1 MSKDILIESISK
13 HKKNIKFDKFTILE
27 KKLNLK
33 ENDFVIL
40 AGGTGVGKSAL
51 ALNLMDDLS
60 KNYPCVYFNLEMVS
74 EELYQRLISINSTF
88 AAKTLEQYE
97 TLPQIKLEQVNNAID
112 SIASRKIDIVNN
124 SITLDKLRSFIMTY
138 KSDKHFIVF
147 VDHIGLIGVRAK
159 GSYERMTEI
168 AKELRKISLD
178 NNCTIIGLCQ
188 LNRDATKSNSKPN
201 LAMLRDSGEIE
212 QSASKVLFIWR
223 EDDDDYS
230 IIIEKT
236 EAEQKQEYQ
245 LGTTNRI
252 RLFMNLVIKEI

>member
-1 MSKDILIESISK
+1 MFL
-13 HKKNIKFDKFTILE
+13 L
-27 KKLNLK
+27 LK
-33 ENDFVIL
+33 
-40 AGGTGVGKSAL
+40 
-51 ALNLMDDLS
+51 DDLS
-60 KNYPCVYFNLEMVS
+60 NNYPCVYFNLEMVS

-97 TLPQIKLEQVNNAID
+97 TLPQVKLEQVNNAID

-147 VDHIGLIGVRAK
+147 IDHIGLIGVRAK

-178 NNCTIIGLCQ
+178 NNCTISGLCQ
-188 LNRDATKSNSKPN
+188 LNRDATKANSKPN

-212 QSASKVLFIWR
+212 QSASKVMFIWK
-223 EDDDDYS
+223 EEDDDYS
-230 IIIEKT
+230 IIIEKNRSG
-236 EAEQKQEYQ
+236 AKARISIGYNKQNQIMYE
-245 LGTTNRI
+245 LSSKRDLRGG
-252 RLFMNLVIKEI
+252 